1 MFDFRPNECDK
12 HMQTFESVLLFF
24 NDFCVT
30 IFPEKQKVKEI
41 DKVGIK
47 TTFY

>member
-1 MFDFRPNECDK
+1 
-12 HMQTFESVLLFF
+12 MQIFENDLFQVL
-24 NDFCVT
+24 CVT